1 MDVSL
6 AEEQLSESVTS
17 GFVQDMGQK
26 VDAIESCP

>member
-6 AEEQLSESVTS
+6 FERLSESVTS

-26 VDAIESCP
+26 IDATESCR